1 MIERAFRLDFV
12 VAICALLISGVAA
25 GASAYQTWV
34 INQQFGATVWPYLD
48 VDTTTNPDG
57 MVVALT
63 NNGLGP
69 ALVRSAQISVDGR
82 PASSWQDYLK
92 AISKDPLVRNRH
104 FHMHT
109 STTSVDAGT
118 TIRSG
123 ETLQLMAI
131 AVSTPLAALVIPRH
145 AIGLKFCYC
154 SLNGHCWELHSVVRQ
169 AGGLLPAPVS
179 YCAVGARIES

>member
-1 MIERAFRLDFV
+1 M
-12 VAICALLISGVAA
+12 AA

-34 INQQFGATVWPYLD
+34 INQQFGATVWPYLA

-57 MVVALT
+57 MIVALT

-82 PASSWQDYLK
+82 PASSWKDYVNG
-92 AISKDPLVRNRH
+92 ISKDPLLRNRH

-109 STTSVDAGT
+109 STTSVDAST

-123 ETLQLMAI
+123 ESLQLMA
-131 AVSTPLAALVIPRH
+131 VQMKTPLAAVVIPRH
-145 AIGLKFCYC
+145 PIGLTFCYC
-154 SLNGHCWELHSVVRQ
+154 SLNEHCWELHTVVGQ
-169 AGGLLPAPVS
+169 AGGPLPTPVRD
-179 YCAVGARIES
+179 CAVGARIES